1 MGLKRMSYKVSVRL
15 GLAAVS
21 FLCAFVLFHILVGIG
36 FKKVEET
43 NALFLK
49 QQMAVNTFVSQMI
62 SEINQM
68 TVTGERDGD
77 AVVSAA
83 ETGILLRA
91 LTDWVDNKDEKNM
104 SEYMQRS
111 LSEISS
117 VIKQLNL
124 NTSSTEPDVKE
135 QRVLLGQL
143 NDKLVSLLDQENSNA
158 NDQLNKMV
166 NVRDKIR
173 RGIILWMLIVL
184 LVVTFMYVLIVRSLR
199 KKLYYTLQFSEKIA
213 SGDLSA
219 SAAKLSNDEIGQI
232 NQAVVSLRDRLREV
246 MNSVKEIT
254 TSILTASEEF
264 SSGAQVISK
273 GASSQAASA
282 EEISA
287 AMEQI
292 AEGIKRSAQNA
303 GETGKIAQ
311 NAYEGIQHG
320 ANKAESA
327 LKTIE
332 EIARKNSIIGEIS
345 YQTKILSINASVEAA
360 RAAEL
365 GRGFAVVAEE
375 VKRLAET
382 TQSSAYDIND
392 VSKKGVALT
401 SQSASELRTLV
412 EEFKKTSDLV
422 TQIAEVSNEHTNT
435 IEQINFSLQDLNN
448 ITQQNASSAEEL
460 AASSDELL
468 KLTYSLEDLISYFKL
483 DSKEIPEQEG
493 SADVEPDVKDTPQ
506 PLSDNNISSFK
517 QDAPV
522 YEEDKHSDAI
532 ASPGLSEPLKK
543 KVGEAKP
550 EMLNLKDDVLETK
563 PIAEKQSFFKQGKND
578 NSVEKKADPA
588 KEEKL
593 KATKKGIRINLADN
607 DDLDSQFE
615 KMK

>member
-83 ETGILLRA
+83 ETGTLLRA
-91 LTDWVDNKDEKNM
+91 ITDWVDNKDEKNM

-124 NTSSTEPDVKE
+124 NTSSTEPDVKD

-232 NQAVVSLRDRLREV
+232 NQAVVSLRDRLRGV

-563 PIAEKQSFFKQGKND
+563 PIAEKQSFLKQGKND

>member
-292 AEGIKRSAQNA
+292 AEGIKQSAQNA

-365 GRGFAVVAEE
+365 GRGFAVVAGE

-563 PIAEKQSFFKQGKND
+563 PIAEKQSFLKQGKND